1 VLHHAGFRQRACLD
15 QHQPHVPCRR
25 TSQRKG
31 HSKQR
36 KWEDALNPRYFLS
49 TAPLALALCAM
60 PAAAQTA
67 SAAASQ
73 APAAEPAEAASS
85 AQSAQGDASE
95 QGLKDIVVTAQRRS
109 ENLQRAAIAVS
120 VVSSDALARLNVTQ
134 SSQLTTLVP
143 ALQVASSGSSN
154 LFYLR
159 GVGTFAVNSFSD
171 PAIAFNYDGVYVG
184 RPSATTG
191 VFYDVERVEVLKGRR
206 ARSMAATPPVAR
218 STSCRRARNWTAI
231 PAISPPRSA
240 TTTRWCCKAMLTWC
254 CLTRLRCVLPVST
267 ASIMAI

>member
-1 VLHHAGFRQRACLD
+1 M
-15 QHQPHVPCRR
+15 
-25 TSQRKG
+25 
-31 HSKQR
+31 
-36 KWEDALNPRYFLS
+36 NPRYFLS

-67 SAAASQ
+67 SAAAPQ

-85 AQSAQGDASE
+85 AQSGASE

-171 PAIAFNYDGVYVG
+171 PADKAAGNFVPVTFG
-184 RPSATTG
+184 
-191 VFYDVERVEVLKGRR
+191 EVTEIVDIDFKDQR
-206 ARSMAATPPVAR
+206 
-218 STSCRRARNWTAI
+218 SCR
-231 PAISPPRSA
+231 
-240 TTTRWCCKAMLTWC
+240 
-254 CLTRLRCVLPVST
+254 LRE
-267 ASIMAI
+267 